1 MALPKLNDVP
11 MYTMTVP
18 STGKEVKY
26 RPFLVKEQ
34 KVLMI
39 ASETQDKKLMMNS
52 MLDTIEACVQDNIN
66 VKKLPTFDVDYMFMQ
81 IRGKSVGEN
90 VHLNITCSKCEEPVG
105 FDINISEIK
114 PPEIKS
120 KLSVVKLTNE
130 ISVKLNYPSYTNM
143 IQNDN
148 IMNQENVNSEFIL
161 HYLLSCIESV
171 QTEEENILMKDE
183 SEEDKISF
191 IESLTTEQF
200 DKLSKFVQTSP
211 KIEHDINVK
220 CEKCGEETKTKLE
233 GIQDFF

>member
-11 MYTMTVP
+11 MYTMIVP
-18 STGKEVKY
+18 STGKQVKY

-39 ASETQDKKLMMNS
+39 AGESQDKKQMMS
-52 MLDTIEACVQDNIN
+52 AMLDTIESCIQDNIN
-66 VKKLPTFDVDYMFMQ
+66 VKRLPTFDVDYMFLQ

-90 VHLNITCSKCEEPVG
+90 AHLNIPCSKCEEITGLDV
-105 FDINISEIK
+105 DISKITPPQVKSNSAVIK
-114 PPEIKS
+114 
-120 KLSVVKLTNE
+120 LNNE

-143 IQNDN
+143 IENDS
-148 IMNQENVNSEFIL
+148 IINQDDVNSEFIL

-183 SEEDKISF
+183 PEKDKIDF
-191 IESLTTEQF
+191 IESLTSEQF
-200 DKLSKFVQTSP
+200 EKLSNFIQDTP
-211 KIEHDINVK
+211 KIEHNIKIK
-220 CEKCGEETKTKLE
+220 CEKCGEETNTNLE